1 MITPISF
8 MFSVMRPNP
17 QIKPFQ
23 VPSFQGKF
31 KMNGGNPDLKRL
43 WDAGK
48 LPSVKYGFYGDKL
61 THENCTR
68 EHLQPASQGG
78 TKRFG
83 NIVLASKQKNNAR
96 GNDDITKYATLDNV
110 RQYLG
115 QFIQLK
121 NEFINGHKYIKEVLD
136 TLQRLGLKFQ

>member
-1 MITPISF
+1 MRIESNPNPISF
-8 MFSVMRPNP
+8 GYNSPL
-17 QIKPFQ
+17 KTLYKK
-23 VPSFQGKF
+23 GKF
-31 KMNGGNPDLKRL
+31 PK
-43 WDAGK
+43 
-48 LPSVKYGFYGDKL
+48 VIYGFYGDKL

-136 TLQRLGLKFQ
+136 TLQRLGLKFY